1 MSPLRIEPSGQAC
14 GASVT
19 GVDLNGSLSADLV
32 AEIRAAW
39 LAHQVLA
46 FPDQHMDDAALARF
60 TLALGQFGEDP
71 FIAPIDAHPH
81 ILEVRREADEK
92 TPLFAENWH
101 SDWSFLP
108 KPPSATI
115 LLGLEIPPAGG
126 DTLFTNQYAAY
137 AALPDAT
144 KAKIKGRNAWHSAA
158 LGYAR
163 DGAYGEKDQ
172 AAGRSMRIRPS
183 DEAKKKHPHPIV
195 RVHPETGRESL
206 FVNMGYTIGIEG
218 MADEEAR
225 PLLWELFQH
234 QMRDEFVYRH
244 QWRTGMLVMWD
255 NRCVNHRATGGYEGH
270 RRVLHRTTVAGP

>member
-1 MSPLRIEPSGQAC
+1 MPQMQIEPSGQAC

-19 GVDLNGSLSADLV
+19 GVDLAAPLSRETV
-32 AEIRAAW
+32 SQIRAAW
-39 LAHQVLA
+39 LAHQVLS
-46 FPDQHMDDAALARF
+46 FPDQRMDDAALARF
-60 TLALGQFGEDP
+60 TLALGRFGEDP

-108 KPPSATI
+108 NPPSATI
-115 LLGLEIPPAGG
+115 LLGIEIPPTGG

-137 AALPDAT
+137 EALPTAT
-144 KAKIKGRNAWHSAA
+144 KAKIEGRSSWHSAA

-163 DGAYGEKDQ
+163 DGAYGDKDQ

-183 DEAKKKHPHPIV
+183 DEAKKKHAHPIV
-195 RVHPETGRESL
+195 RTHPETGRKSL

-218 MADEEAR
+218 MSDDEAR
-225 PLLWELFQH
+225 PLLWDLFQH
-234 QMRDEFVYRH
+234 QMQDQFVYRH
-244 QWRTGMLVMWD
+244 QWRPGMLVMWD
-255 NRCVNHRATGGYEGH
+255 NRCVNHRATGGYEGR